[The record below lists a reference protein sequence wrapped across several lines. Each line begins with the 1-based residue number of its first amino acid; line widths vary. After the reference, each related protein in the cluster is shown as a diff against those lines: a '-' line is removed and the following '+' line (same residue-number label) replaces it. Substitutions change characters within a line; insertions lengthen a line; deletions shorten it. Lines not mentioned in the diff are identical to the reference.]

1 MLPSA
6 KFPVIL
12 NPTNSGFSDKTVGK
26 PPKPLLNLVVDAD
39 LAAKVGIYKL
49 LEFQLSNLALKADL
63 DFLVNLIKLLDP
75 FMASDAAVQHA
86 AMRTLDQVLRRRM
99 PPAPVAQLTPD
110 GNIRRDMVYFDVFR
124 ISALSVDLEY
134 SISRKEIVS
143 SAGGGNSIVFGVI
156 TQVVGLIGSNLSGS
170 PTLSFSEIVIARC
183 FSTKE
188 RLQSQLIQNFVRQAV
203 LQAYRFVGSVDII
216 GDPIG
221 LVEDLGSGVIEFLK
235 ITKDEV
241 LGDSQTRG
249 EGVKLLGKTI
259 VRTGAGTVAKITGSL
274 DKFVGEFADEDDSA
288 NASATSSSKPAEGVT
303 GLAPID
309 GGLKFAKDF
318 GKGLTGIFTKPV
330 EGAMK
335 GGVTGLVQGTVQG
348 IAGPGVVLLKQIT
361 AQVELTGNEQEL
373 QFVVK
378 DSYGGAI
385 DKTIGKC
392 VLPMDQV
399 QQDFRPPE
407 YSSTLAQ
414 WVKTG
419 QRPEETKKNVSNQV
433 TQKEYTL
440 YTRNDKS
447 GGASALL
454 GLGGS
459 NKLRASDDD
468 FQLLLTIGGLRD
480 MRVTSSTG
488 GGVLG
493 LGNLVSSTPNV
504 SPYMSIHLAKEAVR
518 TNVAKMTFVGNG
530 SSRDPLKGSAT
541 WNETFTLPLRKKDS
555 GATNSVPLLLSLKD
569 KSMLHDETLGYTQ
582 LPVMLESTSS
592 PIEKEL
598 QLHSQKGGAGE
609 FIGFVTVKIETI
621 LATDSTDTSTPRSDG
636 VATPIA
642 TLNKASSVT
651 GNLKAGKIRVACE
664 FS

>member
-259 VRTGAGTVAKITGSL
+259 VRTGAAKITGSL

-480 MRVTSSTG
+480 MRVT
-488 GGVLG
+488 
-493 LGNLVSSTPNV
+493 N
-504 SPYMSIHLAKEAVR
+504 
-518 TNVAKMTFVGNG
+518 
-530 SSRDPLKGSAT
+530 
-541 WNETFTLPLRKKDS
+541 
-555 GATNSVPLLLSLKD
+555 